1 MKRSG
6 LALGIILIFLLSA
19 FPSMNSEPEFIPTD
33 TIASDAPISF
43 DGPMNSSWPMF
54 GHDSRHT
61 GRSPYSTADN
71 FGGIKWKFTTEWG
84 IETSPVIDKNN
95 TIYVTSWNYLYALY
109 PNGTEKWRWNYTTLQ
124 DSSPVLADDGTLYIG
139 TNVVKKSGEGESG
152 KQGLFAIHPNGTVK
166 WSFLGNGAFNTPII
180 DPDGTIY
187 VSTFSDN
194 GMFYAVYP
202 NGTEKWHYDAE
213 YYSQAPPAIADDG
226 TIYFNSQVA
235 LYAFS
240 SKGALKWTL
249 GGLFV
254 GGPAVGDDGTI
265 YIPCDPSFLYAI
277 NPNGTVK
284 WRADTEWGSWATPV
298 IGLDGT
304 IYIGYKHLFA
314 FHSNGTLKWV
324 FRPDN
329 DEWHNID
336 SQTYAISAD
345 GTIYIGTMKD
355 NENCF
360 LIAVNPDGTEKWREW
375 ISDWRALSSP
385 AIAEDGTIYIGA
397 QMDEGGTIYAL
408 NGKRPIIEKPQQG
421 NFYFFDKEKRPTLY
435 GNTLCVGPIT
445 IEVNHPDSVNV
456 SKVEFFLDGE
466 KQYDTATQPYEWA
479 YHKISF
485 KPHTIVVIATTNGG
499 IIGTDTIT
507 FWKFF

>member
-1 MKRSG
+1 MKSKW
-6 LALGIILIFLLSA
+6 LEIGIILIFVLS
-19 FPSMNSEPEFIPTD
+19 
-33 TIASDAPISF
+33 ISGPLSTGFYFTTPQKIEQLNTNPF
-43 DGPMNSSWPMF
+43 DGPMNSSWPLF

-61 GRSPYSTADN
+61 GRSPYITVDN
-71 FGGIKWKFTTEWG
+71 LGGLKWKFTTDWL

-95 TIYVTSWNYLYALY
+95 TIYVASWNYLFAIY
-109 PNGTEKWRWNYTTLQ
+109 PNGTEKWRWNHPTLQ
-124 DSSPVLADDGTLYIG
+124 DSSPALADDGTIYIG
-139 TNVVKKSGEGESG
+139 TNVVKKSGEDKSG
-152 KQGLFAIHPNGTVK
+152 NQRLFAIHPDGTVK
-166 WSFLGNGAFNTPII
+166 WSFLGSGSFNTPII
-180 DPDGTIY
+180 DTEGTIY
-187 VSTFSDN
+187 VSTFSDD
-194 GMFYAVYP
+194 GMFYAVNS
-202 NGTEKWHYDAE
+202 NGTEKWHYNAE
-213 YYSQAPPAIADDG
+213 YFCHAPPAIAEDG
-226 TIYFNSQVA
+226 SIYFNSQKA

-240 SKGALKWTL
+240 SDGTLKWKL
-249 GGLFV
+249 DGSFI

-265 YIPCDPSFLYAI
+265 YIPCDPSFLYALY
-277 NPNGTVK
+277 PNGTVR

-304 IYIGYKHLFA
+304 IYIGYKHMFA

-324 FRPDN
+324 FRPDS

-355 NENCF
+355 NENCY

-385 AIAEDGTIYIGA
+385 IIAEDGTIYIGA
-397 QMDEGGTIYAL
+397 VMDDSGVLYAL
-408 NGKRPIIEKPQQG
+408 NGNRPVIEKPRQG
-421 NFYFFDKEKRPTLY
+421 NLYIIDKEKRPTLY

-445 IEVNHPDSVNV
+445 IEVTHPDPVNV
-456 SKVEFFLDGE
+456 SKVEFYLDGE
-466 KQYDTATQPYEWA
+466 KQYETTTPPYEWV

-485 KPHTIVVIATTNGG
+485 KPHTIAVIATTNVG

-507 FWKFF
+507 FWKLF